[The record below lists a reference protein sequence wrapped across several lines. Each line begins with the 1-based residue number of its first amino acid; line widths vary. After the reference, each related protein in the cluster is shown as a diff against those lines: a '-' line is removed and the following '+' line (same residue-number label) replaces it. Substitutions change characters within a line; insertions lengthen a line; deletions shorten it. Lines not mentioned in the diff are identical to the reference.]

1 MQGANRQISGRNP
14 PEPRSFALH
23 RQSEGRKQHV
33 DLFHTYLCEHTFV
46 MEERDASALAAGD
59 TFSSQT
65 AEGDEHRAQ
74 PLEPTL
80 ASFPTIPRPIARCFV
95 ALASLFDSCS
105 NYDACR
111 CNPFTKAEAPLQRVP
126 STLLQLADVRR
137 GRRRRQRQQRWR
149 QRHRWHQAPASRRH
163 VAHVRGCGAAAAP
176 AVSGQQHC
184 GGNRARRRN
193 GRHVGRRVGGRRR
206 RVASCAQR
214 FGRFVVLRNGL
225 RNGQRNGLRNGR
237 RIGRRIGR
245 RGGQRVRRR
254 FGWGGRQRGARGSGA
269 RGGED

>member
-111 CNPFTKAEAPLQRVP
+111 CTPFTPCFHKGRCTP
-126 STLLQLADVRR
+126 STRAINLAAARR
-137 GRRRRQRQQRWR
+137 CASRPTTTTAAAAV
-149 QRHRWHQAPASRRH
+149 APASPM
-163 VAHVRGCGAAAAP
+163 APSASESTACGARP
-176 AVSGQQHC
+176 
-184 GGNRARRRN
+184 
-193 GRHVGRRVGGRRR
+193 
-206 RVASCAQR
+206 
-214 FGRFVVLRNGL
+214 
-225 RNGQRNGLRNGR
+225 
-237 RIGRRIGR
+237 
-245 RGGQRVRRR
+245 RVRRR
-254 FGWGGRQRGARGSGA
+254 RRTR
-269 RGGED
+269 R